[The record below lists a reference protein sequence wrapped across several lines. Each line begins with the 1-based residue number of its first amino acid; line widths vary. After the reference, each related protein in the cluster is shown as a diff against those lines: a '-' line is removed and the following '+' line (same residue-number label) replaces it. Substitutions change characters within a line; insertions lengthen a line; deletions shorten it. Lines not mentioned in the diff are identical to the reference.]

1 MSNSTALTTHRE
13 SSPLALELETF
24 LAHRPNWMVTDQ
36 NRYVLIKGEDVIGLY
51 DKQEEA
57 FAEGYRRFRREAFM
71 VQRIQESFDTYYFG
85 GSGLGL
91 GREKK

>member
-1 MSNSTALTTHRE
+1 MDTSIALTTHRE

-24 LAHRPNWMVTDQ
+24 LAHQPKWLMTDRD
-36 NRYVLIKGEDVIGLY
+36 RYALIKGESVIGLY
-51 DKQEEA
+51 DQQEEA

-71 VQRIQESFDTYYFG
+71 VQRIQETFDTYYFG